1 MSKAIKKTT
10 SEQMDEILLKKMT
23 KHYIGMEESMANL
36 IQQLGEGHP
45 KVLADISTQE
55 HNALS
60 VALAYANWLG
70 SEILNNYVN
79 DFLRLSPA
87 RKGKRAK
94 QLTQIGIASRS
105 GVDDDEKIFG
115 RIKRRLGIGSG

>member
-1 MSKAIKKTT
+1 MS
-10 SEQMDEILLKKMT
+10 SREVDDILLKKLA
-23 KHYIGMEESMANL
+23 KHYIGMEESLANL
-36 IQQLGEGHP
+36 IQQLGEGQP
-45 KVLADISTQE
+45 KVLADISKEE

-70 SEILNNYVN
+70 SEILENYVN

-105 GVDDDEKIFG
+105 GGDDDEKFFS
-115 RIKRRLGIGSG
+115 RLKRRLGFSQ